1 MSALYFYAKNGY
13 NIKYDC
19 GSAKRGTIRYQKK
32 IKVRGETMYT
42 CAKCNVLACGSQD
55 PAVREKMP
63 KNCPMRDKEKHYYY
77 YLKMDIFKNHRE
89 KVQLY

>member
-42 CAKCNVLACGSQD
+42 CAKCGLTGCRQRD
-55 PAVREKMP
+55 LEKTLP
-63 KNCPMRDKEKHYYY
+63 ECPSKNSELQNRALKEYE
-77 YLKMDIFKNHRE
+77 NE
-89 KVQLY
+89 

>member
-32 IKVRGETMYT
+32 NK
-42 CAKCNVLACGSQD
+42 SQGRNY
-55 PAVREKMP
+55 VYLCKM
-63 KNCPMRDKEKHYYY
+63 
-77 YLKMDIFKNHRE
+77 
-89 KVQLY
+89 